1 MKKITYASA
10 GDNYNTKD
18 PIKKLA
24 QKSAKLTSQNL
35 RLHGFYEEEASRGES
50 AYVFRQNKQLF
61 ASVVEGLG
69 TKNLIAD
76 EMNKI
81 TGKTYYEN
89 IGHDTV
95 ATIIND
101 LVSVGARPLVVNA
114 YWAIGDNAWLSDK
127 KRMMDLIKGFKK
139 ACDLSLASWGGGET
153 PTLKGII
160 NSDAIDLGGAA
171 FGIIGPRKKFLTDE
185 KISQADRIVLLKS
198 SGVNANGASLIRAI
212 AKKLPKGFETRLSNK
227 KMFGEEVLAKTN
239 IYAKV
244 IKDLLE
250 NGIALHYT
258 SNITGHGLR
267 KIMRG
272 RPAFTYIIEKIISP
286 SPLFIFLQ
294 KQSGLSDYEMYET
307 FNMGMDY
314 ALFLPKKDVSKTM
327 QIIKKNGF
335 SSMDAGYVQEGE
347 RQVVIEPLNIT
358 YKGKT
363 LNLR

>member
-1 MKKITYASA
+1 MKKINYASA

-24 QKSAKLTSQNL
+24 QKSAKLTSSNL
-35 RLHGFYEEEASRGES
+35 RMHGFYEEGASRGES
-50 AYVFRQNKQLF
+50 AYVFKQNNQRF

-69 TKNLIAD
+69 TKNLVAD
-76 EMNKI
+76 EMRKV

-101 LVSVGARPLVVNA
+101 LVSVGAKPLALNA

-127 KRMMDLIKGFKK
+127 KRMTDLIKGFKK
-139 ACDLSLASWGGGET
+139 ACDLSLISWGGGET
-153 PTLKGII
+153 PTLKGIV
-160 NSDAIDLGGAA
+160 NPQTIDLGGAA
-171 FGIIGPRKKFLTDE
+171 FGIIGSKRNFLTDE
-185 KISQADRIVLLKS
+185 KISAGDRIIFLKS
-198 SGVNANGASLIRAI
+198 SGVNTNGISLIRAI
-212 AKKLPKGFETRLSNK
+212 AKKLPEGFATKLSNK
-227 KMFGEEVLAKTN
+227 RMFGEEVLVRSN
-239 IYAKV
+239 IYASLL
-244 IKDLLE
+244 KDLLE
-250 NGIALHYT
+250 SGIQLHYA

-272 RPAFTYIIEKIISP
+272 RPNFKYVIEKVAP
-286 SPLFIFLQ
+286 VSPLFKFLQ
-294 KQSGLSDYEMYET
+294 EQSGLSDYEVYET

-314 ALFLPKKDVSKTM
+314 ALFLPEKDVSKAM

-335 SSMDAGYVQEGE
+335 DSIDAGRVEKGA
-347 RQVVIEPLNIT
+347 RQVVMSTLGII
-358 YKGKT
+358 YKGET